1 MKKLLGIVV
10 ILVFWSSSLFAASVY
25 GKKGKGPLKLSKNV
39 ANTLEYYFSGGRMG
53 VYKKKQ
59 DHAWN
64 PFFIVISTDGR
75 EYDYFVMPQSYSG
88 SFEPGNYVGKALQSC
103 KKRSGKEC
111 FVFADK
117 YKIIWDNGSDKKKRR
132 LKKKDIRAGKTLQIL
147 QELGFYD
154 GGITQTKKI
163 EKKTGDIFPTN
174 AGRTTFKKKTMED
187 LVYLNN
193 KKRNK
198 DVEKH
203 WNKKYPEHKGY
214 KAWAE
219 SPNRSWSWRSSFTSE
234 EDAITQ
240 AVDRCN
246 EYESNYNDPPLCV
259 VTKVG
264 DKHLTYQEQADWMQ
278 KIYGRTT
285 LAAKLIGKKK
295 VKKKVEKKK
304 TNDDI
309 VQKIKDLKELYDSG
323 ALTKEE
329 FEKAKKKLLN

>member
-1 MKKLLGIVV
+1 MV

-59 DHAWN
+59 DYAWN

-88 SFEPGNYVGKALQSC
+88 SFNPGNYVGKSLQSC

-111 FVFADK
+111 FVFSHK

-132 LKKKDIRAGKTLQIL
+132 LKRKDIMAGKTLQIL

-154 GGITQTKKI
+154 GGITQSTSTVTSS
-163 EKKTGDIFPTN
+163 EKKD
-174 AGRTTFKKKTMED
+174 TTSIKK
-187 LVYLNN
+187 
-193 KKRNK
+193 
-198 DVEKH
+198 
-203 WNKKYPEHKGY
+203 
-214 KAWAE
+214 
-219 SPNRSWSWRSSFTSE
+219 
-234 EDAITQ
+234 
-240 AVDRCN
+240 
-246 EYESNYNDPPLCV
+246 
-259 VTKVG
+259 
-264 DKHLTYQEQADWMQ
+264 
-278 KIYGRTT
+278 
-285 LAAKLIGKKK
+285 
-295 VKKKVEKKK
+295 
-304 TNDDI
+304 NDDI
-309 VQKIKDLKELYDSG
+309 VQQIKDLKELYDSG